1 MSEDCSIPKPFTETH
16 ATKLANTRRPEPV
29 KHGLTYPEQARRFEN
44 RATMAADQRALRIA
58 NERALTM
65 ARRLDDDNEEVS
77 FSQTFDRAE
86 FLHVFTSVRRRTLAG
101 EDTYALYRAFVQDP
115 DGSVAEAAY
124 IEAIASTRKA
134 TRTVYGVMGR

>member
-1 MSEDCSIPKPFTETH
+1 MSDCK
-16 ATKLANTRRPEPV
+16 PEPV

-65 ARRLDDDNEEVS
+65 ARRLDDDHEGGS

-86 FLHVFTSVRRRTLAG
+86 FLYVFNTVRRRTLDG
-101 EDTYALYRAFVQDP
+101 EDTYGLYRSFVRDP

-124 IEAIASTRKA
+124 IEALASTRKA